1 MKRMLSDKT
10 NGNSHS
16 TGMGLGTGQG
26 PGAGSMEFSVN
37 GMVVTEFSE
46 FRETDKSLKLE
57 LGSI

>member
-1 MKRMLSDKT
+1 MLSDKT

-16 TGMGLGTGQG
+16 TGMGLWTGQG

-46 FRETDKSLKLE
+46 FRATDKSLKFE